1 MERDS
6 RLHLSSPGRGRHN
19 PVIRAALQNSHVQV
33 NSTTNSVQQTVEL
46 ESQQPVLRQSPPLPT
61 IVSTHSLHSQ
71 FTAADSIPDLLP
83 QPSLS
88 ATVES
93 TVNTASS
100 PAASSVMPA
109 PPETGLGNEAVVVN
123 YRNASGSVN
132 ICKEVPSSSVSIHPS
147 FEYVGDPVRN
157 VKVLGNYLMKAR
169 QKTKPKYAARYLV
182 RVLFPKEALLCSV
195 IGVSTQGWCSLDP
208 NKMNA
213 IRGMIP
219 FKMHRSMFYLVLIRV
234 FNVE

>member
-19 PVIRAALQNSHVQV
+19 PVIRASLQNSHVQV

-147 FEYVGDPVRN
+147 FGEFLCN
-157 VKVLGNYLMKAR
+157 
-169 QKTKPKYAARYLV
+169 KYSGA
-182 RVLFPKEALLCSV
+182 
-195 IGVSTQGWCSLDP
+195 
-208 NKMNA
+208 
-213 IRGMIP
+213 
-219 FKMHRSMFYLVLIRV
+219 
-234 FNVE
+234 